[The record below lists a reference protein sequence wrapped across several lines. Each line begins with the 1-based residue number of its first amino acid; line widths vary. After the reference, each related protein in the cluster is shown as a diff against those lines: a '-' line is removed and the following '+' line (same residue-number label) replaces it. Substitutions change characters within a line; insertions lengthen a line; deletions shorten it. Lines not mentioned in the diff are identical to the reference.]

1 MTLDTT
7 ALPGTGKKFL
17 LDWRGSF
24 SSQLPL
30 SYSGLKPNNPMNEKA
45 NVVLHLRSPGRD
57 VQLIPLTD
65 GQTVRVGRAPQ
76 NDIALADDS
85 VSRQHA
91 LFSCSNFGV
100 VVSDLGSTNGTF
112 LNGDQLTSMRD
123 LAHGD
128 LVNLGHSS
136 IRIEIPQAEGIYEHS
151 ETPPAARSSTTMLQ
165 PVAVSVMSCR
175 LVRFGE
181 MSASLDPDELMKAL
195 LQWNSGASQV
205 IGQEGGQVD
214 KVIESSIV
222 ALWVGAARSEQAMQA
237 LTAARKIFEFSKLFG
252 SEGKWQHQTQIPW
265 DVMVVLCSGHGLSGK
280 PKNRREGEAQ
290 FTIVGDPVNEAFR
303 LFEKMSGKPP
313 GIILHSSTAMLLE
326 GKLEQGTLTSASGE
340 SEAFRYA

>member
-1 MTLDTT
+1 
-7 ALPGTGKKFL
+7 
-17 LDWRGSF
+17 
-24 SSQLPL
+24 
-30 SYSGLKPNNPMNEKA
+30 MNEIA
-45 NVVLHLRSPGRD
+45 NVVLHLRSPGQD

-76 NDIALADDS
+76 NDIVLADDS
-85 VSRQHA
+85 VSRHHA

-136 IRIEIPQAEGIYEHS
+136 IRVEIPQAEGIYEHS
-151 ETPPAARSSTTMLQ
+151 ETPPSARSSTTMLQ

-175 LVRFGE
+175 LLRFTE
-181 MSASLDPDELMKAL
+181 MSASFDSDELIKTL
-195 LQWNSGASQV
+195 LQWNSGVSQV

-214 KVIESSIV
+214 KVIESSLV

-237 LTAARKIFEFSKLFG
+237 LTAARKIFELSKLFG
-252 SEGKWQHQTQIPW
+252 SEGKWRHQSQIPW
-265 DVMVVLCSGHGLSGK
+265 DVMVVLCSGHGMCGK
-280 PKNRREGEAQ
+280 PKDKSSGEAQ

-303 LFEKMSGKPP
+303 MFEKVSGMPT

-326 GKLEQGTLTSASGE
+326 GKLEQGTLTSLGE
-340 SEAFRYA
+340 GSDAFRYG